1 MICDAKR
8 VAYVRIP
15 PEDLLFSVCQG
26 EKGLYNGRVQTLFL
40 RVRLFIFH
48 QFKDFSRCFF

>member
-8 VAYVRIP
+8 VAYARIP
-15 PEDLLFSVCQG
+15 PEDLLYNVCTG

-40 RVRLFIFH
+40 RVC
-48 QFKDFSRCFF
+48 FSLKEKRIS